1 MKTILNDYEVMTLNE
16 AYKRIKEGREDVI
29 MLPASFRRI
38 KDNLPNLVKLKLI
51 NKDHVKYCGAI
62 VLTQRGITEA
72 KKMNEGI
79 NLK

>member
-51 NKDHVKYCGAI
+51 NRDQVKYCGAI
-62 VLTQRGITEA
+62 VLTSKGLNEA

-79 NLK
+79 NL